1 MAAVAAIDVP
11 GEAAGRARIAYL
23 FPRPLPS
30 RDTDTQQAVKTVDA
44 LARAGAAVDL
54 IVPPPA
60 SGADPATLER
70 ELRAFYGAPGPFGL
84 RVVAGVRAGDIG
96 LPASLRALI
105 ARVVPSAASGP
116 IELARPVHGVTG
128 SIVARRH
135 GYDVVYTRSRGAV
148 LTCIALGQPVV
159 FETYRRLG
167 HESPSFVRALG
178 MAARRGWLRGVI
190 THSNTALRSFVE
202 ASFPESHICAIVN
215 GYDPIDWRDPPS
227 QQEARAR
234 LGFAADRRLVAYTG
248 HVGPRKG
255 MPMLLD
261 AAQRVPEADFI
272 VVGGN
277 PEEVAV
283 LEHDARARG
292 LTNVRCFGFRP
303 ARELPPFLL
312 AADVLFIPPT
322 AAPLA
327 QHGRTVL
334 PMKIFS
340 YLAAGRPIVAGR
352 LPDVS
357 EVLVDGQNA
366 RLVTPDA
373 PDETARALR
382 ALFADPE
389 LRERLAQGAR
399 RSALEL
405 TWDNRGRRLLTQ
417 LERWLAPRP

>member
-1 MAAVAAIDVP
+1 MPLTTRRV
-11 GEAAGRARIAYL
+11 RIAYL

-30 RDTDTQQAVKTVDA
+30 RDTDTQQAVKTIDA

-54 IVPPPA
+54 IAPPA
-60 SGADPATLER
+60 ASGSDPATLER
-70 ELRAFYGAPGPFGL
+70 ELRAFYGAPGPFGV

-96 LPASLRALI
+96 LPRSLRALL
-105 ARVVPSAASGP
+105 ARALPGTGSGP
-116 IELARPVHGVTG
+116 IELARPVHGVVG
-128 SIVARRH
+128 SVVAKRQA
-135 GYDVVYTRSRGAV
+135 YDVVYTRSRTAV

-178 MAARRGWLRGVI
+178 MAARRGWLLGVI
-190 THSNTALRSFVE
+190 THSNAALRSFVD
-202 ASFPESHICAIVN
+202 ASFPESRICAIVN
-215 GYDPIDWRDPPS
+215 GYDPADWQDRPS
-227 QQEARAR
+227 KLAARAR
-234 LGFAADRRLVAYTG
+234 LGFAAGQQLVAYTG

-277 PEEVAV
+277 PHEVDA
-283 LEHDARARG
+283 LERDARTRG
-292 LTNVRCFGFRP
+292 LANLRCFGFRP

-322 AAPLA
+322 AAPLE

-340 YLAAGRPIVAGR
+340 YLAAGRPILAGR
-352 LPDVS
+352 LPDVA
-357 EVLVDGQNA
+357 EVLVDGENA

-382 ALFADPE
+382 ALLADRD
-389 LRERLAQGAR
+389 LCERLSDGAR
-399 RSALEL
+399 RSADEL
-405 TWDNRGRRLLTQ
+405 TWDNRGRRLLAQ
-417 LERWLAPRP
+417 LQRWLAPGA